1 MRSRRQRRWQR
12 QLEGR
17 FDAGAAAQRLV
28 AVKVEL
34 VDSTETHPGTDTVER
49 SDC

>member
-17 FDAGAAAQRLV
+17 LDAGAAAQRLV

-34 VDSTETHPGTDTVER
+34 VASTETPGSDTVER